1 MGDIGR
7 SAEQVKDNTMHALDT
22 TGLSDRVFDVFA
34 ATAKRGYLFLCNMK
48 TNVSRWSRRAM
59 ADFDMPGEY
68 MYDAGAIWEK
78 RVHPDD
84 LAMYQ
89 ESIKRIFDGTSMSQN
104 LMYRAKNTEGKYVMC
119 SCESA
124 VFKSKDGE
132 IDYFAGTITNYG
144 IMDEVDNV
152 THLSSKSAFLE
163 RLEEMTEEDRS
174 TTVMMLVIDKLSS
187 INTLYGYR
195 FGDEVLRFFGAE
207 LQKIVG
213 ERGTVYHMDTSM
225 YGVCMHDMDRAQTK
239 LLYEAI
245 RAMAYRGFD
254 IGDKHVTCRVLGSAA
269 IFGNAHGET
278 DRITANLGYAIGQS
292 MTIYHGDIVFYNM
305 EKHKHEFGDRDM
317 IGTIYQ
323 QIMTDFSGFSLYS
336 NLVAI
341 HNRVVSA
348 HRQIENDSL
357 DEKLVA
363 LGEKITQ
370 VNTYNLN
377 DMSDEEIDMLIDTM
391 DSIIDT
397 YEEYLT
403 AINDIRDT
411 ENAAILTPINVSLVN
426 DTNLTFAGLSLH
438 QKGTIENVDLLET
451 LSGFMPAQ
459 RMAGLVIYRDVQNT
473 PWVLELVSEDGSLYE
488 LNLSVKD
495 YSEDGC
501 VLTLTYDSEKD
512 AILIG

>member
-1 MGDIGR
+1 MKHIFSIKKNLYSLLLSCVMAASTLLLTACGGP
-7 SAEQVKDNTMHALDT
+7 SAEKIAQAQDT
-22 TGLSDRVFDVFA
+22 
-34 ATAKRGYLFLCNMK
+34 
-48 TNVSRWSRRAM
+48 
-59 ADFDMPGEY
+59 
-68 MYDAGAIWEK
+68 
-78 RVHPDD
+78 
-84 LAMYQ
+84 
-89 ESIKRIFDGTSMSQN
+89 
-104 LMYRAKNTEGKYVMC
+104 
-119 SCESA
+119 
-124 VFKSKDGE
+124 
-132 IDYFAGTITNYG
+132 
-144 IMDEVDNV
+144 
-152 THLSSKSAFLE
+152 
-163 RLEEMTEEDRS
+163 
-174 TTVMMLVIDKLSS
+174 
-187 INTLYGYR
+187 
-195 FGDEVLRFFGAE
+195 
-207 LQKIVG
+207 
-213 ERGTVYHMDTSM
+213 
-225 YGVCMHDMDRAQTK
+225 
-239 LLYEAI
+239 
-245 RAMAYRGFD
+245 
-254 IGDKHVTCRVLGSAA
+254 
-269 IFGNAHGET
+269 
-278 DRITANLGYAIGQS
+278 
-292 MTIYHGDIVFYNM
+292 
-305 EKHKHEFGDRDM
+305 
-317 IGTIYQ
+317 
-323 QIMTDFSGFSLYS
+323 YS

-348 HRQIENDSL
+348 HRQIEDDSL

-377 DMSDEEIDMLIDTM
+377 DMNDEEIDMLIDTM

>member
-1 MGDIGR
+1 MKLIFSIKKNLYSLLLSCVMAASTLLLTSCGGP
-7 SAEQVKDNTMHALDT
+7 SAEKIAQAQDT
-22 TGLSDRVFDVFA
+22 
-34 ATAKRGYLFLCNMK
+34 
-48 TNVSRWSRRAM
+48 
-59 ADFDMPGEY
+59 
-68 MYDAGAIWEK
+68 
-78 RVHPDD
+78 
-84 LAMYQ
+84 
-89 ESIKRIFDGTSMSQN
+89 
-104 LMYRAKNTEGKYVMC
+104 
-119 SCESA
+119 
-124 VFKSKDGE
+124 
-132 IDYFAGTITNYG
+132 
-144 IMDEVDNV
+144 
-152 THLSSKSAFLE
+152 
-163 RLEEMTEEDRS
+163 
-174 TTVMMLVIDKLSS
+174 
-187 INTLYGYR
+187 
-195 FGDEVLRFFGAE
+195 
-207 LQKIVG
+207 
-213 ERGTVYHMDTSM
+213 
-225 YGVCMHDMDRAQTK
+225 
-239 LLYEAI
+239 
-245 RAMAYRGFD
+245 
-254 IGDKHVTCRVLGSAA
+254 
-269 IFGNAHGET
+269 
-278 DRITANLGYAIGQS
+278 
-292 MTIYHGDIVFYNM
+292 
-305 EKHKHEFGDRDM
+305 
-317 IGTIYQ
+317 
-323 QIMTDFSGFSLYS
+323 YS

-348 HRQIENDSL
+348 HRQIEDDSL

-377 DMSDEEIDMLIDTM
+377 DMNDEEIDMLIDTM

-411 ENAAILTPINVSLVN
+411 ENAAILTPINISLVN

-438 QKGTIENVDLLET
+438 QKGTIQNVDLLET

>member
-1 MGDIGR
+1 MKLIFSIKKNLYSLLLSCVMAASTLLLTACGGP
-7 SAEQVKDNTMHALDT
+7 SAEKIAQAQDT
-22 TGLSDRVFDVFA
+22 
-34 ATAKRGYLFLCNMK
+34 
-48 TNVSRWSRRAM
+48 
-59 ADFDMPGEY
+59 
-68 MYDAGAIWEK
+68 
-78 RVHPDD
+78 
-84 LAMYQ
+84 
-89 ESIKRIFDGTSMSQN
+89 
-104 LMYRAKNTEGKYVMC
+104 
-119 SCESA
+119 
-124 VFKSKDGE
+124 
-132 IDYFAGTITNYG
+132 
-144 IMDEVDNV
+144 
-152 THLSSKSAFLE
+152 
-163 RLEEMTEEDRS
+163 
-174 TTVMMLVIDKLSS
+174 
-187 INTLYGYR
+187 
-195 FGDEVLRFFGAE
+195 
-207 LQKIVG
+207 
-213 ERGTVYHMDTSM
+213 
-225 YGVCMHDMDRAQTK
+225 
-239 LLYEAI
+239 
-245 RAMAYRGFD
+245 
-254 IGDKHVTCRVLGSAA
+254 
-269 IFGNAHGET
+269 
-278 DRITANLGYAIGQS
+278 
-292 MTIYHGDIVFYNM
+292 
-305 EKHKHEFGDRDM
+305 
-317 IGTIYQ
+317 
-323 QIMTDFSGFSLYS
+323 YS

-411 ENAAILTPINVSLVN
+411 ENAAILTPINISLIN
-426 DTNLTFAGLSLH
+426 DTNLTFVGLSLH
-438 QKGTIENVDLLET
+438 QKGSIQNADLLET

>member
-1 MGDIGR
+1 MKHIFSIKKNLYSLLLSCVMAASTLLLTACGGP
-7 SAEQVKDNTMHALDT
+7 SAEKIAQAQDT
-22 TGLSDRVFDVFA
+22 
-34 ATAKRGYLFLCNMK
+34 
-48 TNVSRWSRRAM
+48 
-59 ADFDMPGEY
+59 
-68 MYDAGAIWEK
+68 
-78 RVHPDD
+78 
-84 LAMYQ
+84 
-89 ESIKRIFDGTSMSQN
+89 
-104 LMYRAKNTEGKYVMC
+104 
-119 SCESA
+119 
-124 VFKSKDGE
+124 
-132 IDYFAGTITNYG
+132 
-144 IMDEVDNV
+144 
-152 THLSSKSAFLE
+152 
-163 RLEEMTEEDRS
+163 
-174 TTVMMLVIDKLSS
+174 
-187 INTLYGYR
+187 
-195 FGDEVLRFFGAE
+195 
-207 LQKIVG
+207 
-213 ERGTVYHMDTSM
+213 
-225 YGVCMHDMDRAQTK
+225 
-239 LLYEAI
+239 
-245 RAMAYRGFD
+245 
-254 IGDKHVTCRVLGSAA
+254 
-269 IFGNAHGET
+269 
-278 DRITANLGYAIGQS
+278 
-292 MTIYHGDIVFYNM
+292 
-305 EKHKHEFGDRDM
+305 
-317 IGTIYQ
+317 
-323 QIMTDFSGFSLYS
+323 YS

-348 HRQIENDSL
+348 HRQIEDDSL

-411 ENAAILTPINVSLVN
+411 ENASILTPINISLIN
-426 DTNLTFAGLSLH
+426 DTNLTFVGLSLH
-438 QKGTIENVDLLET
+438 QKGTIQNADLLET

>member
-1 MGDIGR
+1 MKHIFSIKKNLYSLLLSCVMAASTLLLTACGGP
-7 SAEQVKDNTMHALDT
+7 SAEKIAQAQDT
-22 TGLSDRVFDVFA
+22 
-34 ATAKRGYLFLCNMK
+34 
-48 TNVSRWSRRAM
+48 
-59 ADFDMPGEY
+59 
-68 MYDAGAIWEK
+68 
-78 RVHPDD
+78 
-84 LAMYQ
+84 
-89 ESIKRIFDGTSMSQN
+89 
-104 LMYRAKNTEGKYVMC
+104 
-119 SCESA
+119 
-124 VFKSKDGE
+124 
-132 IDYFAGTITNYG
+132 
-144 IMDEVDNV
+144 
-152 THLSSKSAFLE
+152 
-163 RLEEMTEEDRS
+163 
-174 TTVMMLVIDKLSS
+174 
-187 INTLYGYR
+187 
-195 FGDEVLRFFGAE
+195 
-207 LQKIVG
+207 
-213 ERGTVYHMDTSM
+213 
-225 YGVCMHDMDRAQTK
+225 
-239 LLYEAI
+239 
-245 RAMAYRGFD
+245 
-254 IGDKHVTCRVLGSAA
+254 
-269 IFGNAHGET
+269 
-278 DRITANLGYAIGQS
+278 
-292 MTIYHGDIVFYNM
+292 
-305 EKHKHEFGDRDM
+305 
-317 IGTIYQ
+317 
-323 QIMTDFSGFSLYS
+323 YS

-363 LGEKITQ
+363 LGKKITQ

-403 AINDIRDT
+403 AINDIRET

-426 DTNLTFAGLSLH
+426 DTNLTFAGMSLH

>member
-1 MGDIGR
+1 MKLIFSIKKNLCSLLLSCVMTAFALLLTACGGP
-7 SAEQVKDNTMHALDT
+7 SAEKIAQAQDT
-22 TGLSDRVFDVFA
+22 
-34 ATAKRGYLFLCNMK
+34 
-48 TNVSRWSRRAM
+48 
-59 ADFDMPGEY
+59 
-68 MYDAGAIWEK
+68 
-78 RVHPDD
+78 
-84 LAMYQ
+84 
-89 ESIKRIFDGTSMSQN
+89 
-104 LMYRAKNTEGKYVMC
+104 
-119 SCESA
+119 
-124 VFKSKDGE
+124 
-132 IDYFAGTITNYG
+132 
-144 IMDEVDNV
+144 
-152 THLSSKSAFLE
+152 
-163 RLEEMTEEDRS
+163 
-174 TTVMMLVIDKLSS
+174 
-187 INTLYGYR
+187 
-195 FGDEVLRFFGAE
+195 
-207 LQKIVG
+207 
-213 ERGTVYHMDTSM
+213 
-225 YGVCMHDMDRAQTK
+225 
-239 LLYEAI
+239 
-245 RAMAYRGFD
+245 
-254 IGDKHVTCRVLGSAA
+254 
-269 IFGNAHGET
+269 
-278 DRITANLGYAIGQS
+278 
-292 MTIYHGDIVFYNM
+292 
-305 EKHKHEFGDRDM
+305 
-317 IGTIYQ
+317 
-323 QIMTDFSGFSLYS
+323 YS

-341 HNRVVSA
+341 HNRAVSA
-348 HRQIENDSL
+348 HRQIEDDSL

-411 ENAAILTPINVSLVN
+411 ENAAILTPINISLIN
-426 DTNLTFAGLSLH
+426 DTNLTFVGLSLH

>member
-1 MGDIGR
+1 MKLIFSIKKNLCSLLLSCVMTAFALLLTACGGP
-7 SAEQVKDNTMHALDT
+7 SAEKIAQAQDT
-22 TGLSDRVFDVFA
+22 
-34 ATAKRGYLFLCNMK
+34 
-48 TNVSRWSRRAM
+48 
-59 ADFDMPGEY
+59 
-68 MYDAGAIWEK
+68 
-78 RVHPDD
+78 
-84 LAMYQ
+84 
-89 ESIKRIFDGTSMSQN
+89 
-104 LMYRAKNTEGKYVMC
+104 
-119 SCESA
+119 
-124 VFKSKDGE
+124 
-132 IDYFAGTITNYG
+132 
-144 IMDEVDNV
+144 
-152 THLSSKSAFLE
+152 
-163 RLEEMTEEDRS
+163 
-174 TTVMMLVIDKLSS
+174 
-187 INTLYGYR
+187 
-195 FGDEVLRFFGAE
+195 
-207 LQKIVG
+207 
-213 ERGTVYHMDTSM
+213 
-225 YGVCMHDMDRAQTK
+225 
-239 LLYEAI
+239 
-245 RAMAYRGFD
+245 
-254 IGDKHVTCRVLGSAA
+254 
-269 IFGNAHGET
+269 
-278 DRITANLGYAIGQS
+278 
-292 MTIYHGDIVFYNM
+292 
-305 EKHKHEFGDRDM
+305 
-317 IGTIYQ
+317 
-323 QIMTDFSGFSLYS
+323 YS
-336 NLVAI
+336 NLVSI

-348 HRQIENDSL
+348 HRQIEDDSL

-411 ENAAILTPINVSLVN
+411 ENAAILTPINISLIN

-438 QKGTIENVDLLET
+438 QKGTIQNADLLET

>member
-1 MGDIGR
+1 MKHIFSIKKNLYSLLLSCVMAASTLLLTACGGP
-7 SAEQVKDNTMHALDT
+7 SAEKIAQAQDT
-22 TGLSDRVFDVFA
+22 
-34 ATAKRGYLFLCNMK
+34 
-48 TNVSRWSRRAM
+48 
-59 ADFDMPGEY
+59 
-68 MYDAGAIWEK
+68 
-78 RVHPDD
+78 
-84 LAMYQ
+84 
-89 ESIKRIFDGTSMSQN
+89 
-104 LMYRAKNTEGKYVMC
+104 
-119 SCESA
+119 
-124 VFKSKDGE
+124 
-132 IDYFAGTITNYG
+132 
-144 IMDEVDNV
+144 
-152 THLSSKSAFLE
+152 
-163 RLEEMTEEDRS
+163 
-174 TTVMMLVIDKLSS
+174 
-187 INTLYGYR
+187 
-195 FGDEVLRFFGAE
+195 
-207 LQKIVG
+207 
-213 ERGTVYHMDTSM
+213 
-225 YGVCMHDMDRAQTK
+225 
-239 LLYEAI
+239 
-245 RAMAYRGFD
+245 
-254 IGDKHVTCRVLGSAA
+254 
-269 IFGNAHGET
+269 
-278 DRITANLGYAIGQS
+278 
-292 MTIYHGDIVFYNM
+292 
-305 EKHKHEFGDRDM
+305 
-317 IGTIYQ
+317 
-323 QIMTDFSGFSLYS
+323 YS

-348 HRQIENDSL
+348 HRQIEDDSL

-377 DMSDEEIDMLIDTM
+377 DMNDEEIDMLIDTM

-411 ENAAILTPINVSLVN
+411 ENAAILTPINISLIN

-438 QKGTIENVDLLET
+438 QKGTIQNADLLET

>member
-1 MGDIGR
+1 MKHIFSIKKNLYSLLLSCVMAASTLLLTACGGP
-7 SAEQVKDNTMHALDT
+7 SAEKIAQAQDT
-22 TGLSDRVFDVFA
+22 
-34 ATAKRGYLFLCNMK
+34 
-48 TNVSRWSRRAM
+48 
-59 ADFDMPGEY
+59 
-68 MYDAGAIWEK
+68 
-78 RVHPDD
+78 
-84 LAMYQ
+84 
-89 ESIKRIFDGTSMSQN
+89 
-104 LMYRAKNTEGKYVMC
+104 
-119 SCESA
+119 
-124 VFKSKDGE
+124 
-132 IDYFAGTITNYG
+132 
-144 IMDEVDNV
+144 
-152 THLSSKSAFLE
+152 
-163 RLEEMTEEDRS
+163 
-174 TTVMMLVIDKLSS
+174 
-187 INTLYGYR
+187 
-195 FGDEVLRFFGAE
+195 
-207 LQKIVG
+207 
-213 ERGTVYHMDTSM
+213 
-225 YGVCMHDMDRAQTK
+225 
-239 LLYEAI
+239 
-245 RAMAYRGFD
+245 
-254 IGDKHVTCRVLGSAA
+254 
-269 IFGNAHGET
+269 
-278 DRITANLGYAIGQS
+278 
-292 MTIYHGDIVFYNM
+292 
-305 EKHKHEFGDRDM
+305 
-317 IGTIYQ
+317 
-323 QIMTDFSGFSLYS
+323 YS

-348 HRQIENDSL
+348 HRQIEDDSL

-411 ENAAILTPINVSLVN
+411 ENAAILTPINISLIN
-426 DTNLTFAGLSLH
+426 DTNLTSVGLSLH
-438 QKGTIENVDLLET
+438 QKGTIQNADLLET

>member
-1 MGDIGR
+1 MKLIFSIKKNLYSLLLSCVMAAFALLLTACGGP
-7 SAEQVKDNTMHALDT
+7 SAEKIAQAQDT
-22 TGLSDRVFDVFA
+22 
-34 ATAKRGYLFLCNMK
+34 
-48 TNVSRWSRRAM
+48 
-59 ADFDMPGEY
+59 
-68 MYDAGAIWEK
+68 
-78 RVHPDD
+78 
-84 LAMYQ
+84 
-89 ESIKRIFDGTSMSQN
+89 
-104 LMYRAKNTEGKYVMC
+104 
-119 SCESA
+119 
-124 VFKSKDGE
+124 
-132 IDYFAGTITNYG
+132 
-144 IMDEVDNV
+144 
-152 THLSSKSAFLE
+152 
-163 RLEEMTEEDRS
+163 
-174 TTVMMLVIDKLSS
+174 
-187 INTLYGYR
+187 
-195 FGDEVLRFFGAE
+195 
-207 LQKIVG
+207 
-213 ERGTVYHMDTSM
+213 
-225 YGVCMHDMDRAQTK
+225 
-239 LLYEAI
+239 
-245 RAMAYRGFD
+245 
-254 IGDKHVTCRVLGSAA
+254 
-269 IFGNAHGET
+269 
-278 DRITANLGYAIGQS
+278 
-292 MTIYHGDIVFYNM
+292 
-305 EKHKHEFGDRDM
+305 
-317 IGTIYQ
+317 
-323 QIMTDFSGFSLYS
+323 YS

-377 DMSDEEIDMLIDTM
+377 DMNDEEIDMLIDTM

>member
-1 MGDIGR
+1 MKHIFSIKKNLYSLLLSCVMAASTLLLTACGGP
-7 SAEQVKDNTMHALDT
+7 SAEKIAQAQDT
-22 TGLSDRVFDVFA
+22 
-34 ATAKRGYLFLCNMK
+34 
-48 TNVSRWSRRAM
+48 
-59 ADFDMPGEY
+59 
-68 MYDAGAIWEK
+68 
-78 RVHPDD
+78 
-84 LAMYQ
+84 
-89 ESIKRIFDGTSMSQN
+89 
-104 LMYRAKNTEGKYVMC
+104 
-119 SCESA
+119 
-124 VFKSKDGE
+124 
-132 IDYFAGTITNYG
+132 
-144 IMDEVDNV
+144 
-152 THLSSKSAFLE
+152 
-163 RLEEMTEEDRS
+163 
-174 TTVMMLVIDKLSS
+174 
-187 INTLYGYR
+187 
-195 FGDEVLRFFGAE
+195 
-207 LQKIVG
+207 
-213 ERGTVYHMDTSM
+213 
-225 YGVCMHDMDRAQTK
+225 
-239 LLYEAI
+239 
-245 RAMAYRGFD
+245 
-254 IGDKHVTCRVLGSAA
+254 
-269 IFGNAHGET
+269 
-278 DRITANLGYAIGQS
+278 
-292 MTIYHGDIVFYNM
+292 
-305 EKHKHEFGDRDM
+305 
-317 IGTIYQ
+317 
-323 QIMTDFSGFSLYS
+323 YS

-348 HRQIENDSL
+348 HRQIEDDSL

-411 ENAAILTPINVSLVN
+411 ENAAILTPINISLIN
-426 DTNLTFAGLSLH
+426 DTNLTFVGLYLH
-438 QKGTIENVDLLET
+438 QKGTIQNADLLET

>member
-1 MGDIGR
+1 MKLIFSIKKNLCSLLLSCVMTAFALLLTACGGP
-7 SAEQVKDNTMHALDT
+7 SAEKIAQAQDT
-22 TGLSDRVFDVFA
+22 
-34 ATAKRGYLFLCNMK
+34 
-48 TNVSRWSRRAM
+48 
-59 ADFDMPGEY
+59 
-68 MYDAGAIWEK
+68 
-78 RVHPDD
+78 
-84 LAMYQ
+84 
-89 ESIKRIFDGTSMSQN
+89 
-104 LMYRAKNTEGKYVMC
+104 
-119 SCESA
+119 
-124 VFKSKDGE
+124 
-132 IDYFAGTITNYG
+132 
-144 IMDEVDNV
+144 
-152 THLSSKSAFLE
+152 
-163 RLEEMTEEDRS
+163 
-174 TTVMMLVIDKLSS
+174 
-187 INTLYGYR
+187 
-195 FGDEVLRFFGAE
+195 
-207 LQKIVG
+207 
-213 ERGTVYHMDTSM
+213 
-225 YGVCMHDMDRAQTK
+225 
-239 LLYEAI
+239 
-245 RAMAYRGFD
+245 
-254 IGDKHVTCRVLGSAA
+254 
-269 IFGNAHGET
+269 
-278 DRITANLGYAIGQS
+278 
-292 MTIYHGDIVFYNM
+292 
-305 EKHKHEFGDRDM
+305 
-317 IGTIYQ
+317 
-323 QIMTDFSGFSLYS
+323 YS
-336 NLVAI
+336 NLVSI

-348 HRQIENDSL
+348 HRQIEDDSL

-377 DMSDEEIDMLIDTM
+377 DMNDEEIDMLIDTM

-403 AINDIRDT
+403 AINGIRDT